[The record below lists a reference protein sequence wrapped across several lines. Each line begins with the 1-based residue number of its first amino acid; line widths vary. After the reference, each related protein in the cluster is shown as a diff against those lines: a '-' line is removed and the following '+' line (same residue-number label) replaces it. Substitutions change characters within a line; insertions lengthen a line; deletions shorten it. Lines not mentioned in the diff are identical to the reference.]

1 MKQLDEFEI
10 LYCNQHLAKFKVF
23 DITSLEDSQININ
36 FAFKA
41 IINKTNGNIVLNA
54 FNNNIVVNVIIKT
67 NDKDKL
73 IDLKEIYKDIET
85 TLNNYKGD

>member
-10 LYCNQHLAKFKVF
+10 VYCNKHIAKFKVF
-23 DITSLEDSQININ
+23 DITSLDDSSINMN

-41 IINKTNGNIVLNA
+41 IITNGNIVLNA

-73 IDLKEIYKDIET
+73 INLKEIYKDIET